1 MAFAQTS
8 LRHYEALNWSLAL
21 RGFGNTA
28 ILMVL
33 TPTLTL
39 AISLCFSWVVLRSKL
54 RGRALFDLVAFLPHA
69 IPNIVFGV
77 GTLLLAVYVL
87 QTVMPI
93 YGTIWVLL
101 FVFLIARVAYG
112 TRMTNAGLIQIHP
125 ELEESAELSGAT
137 LAQTARRVVVP
148 LLAPTLIYAWLWIA
162 LLTYRELTLSVILTT
177 PRNMTL
183 PLVVWTTFL
192 GGGLAQSSALIVVM
206 LAFMLPLMGLYWFI
220 AGRRGLLSV

>member
-1 MAFAQTS
+1 
-8 LRHYEALNWSLAL
+8 
-21 RGFGNTA
+21 
-28 ILMVL
+28 MVL

-183 PLVVWTTFL
+183 P
-192 GGGLAQSSALIVVM
+192 QI
-206 LAFMLPLMGLYWFI
+206 
-220 AGRRGLLSV
+220 GRAHV